1 MARVALVLAL
11 LVTGSIG
18 VPGTAAAQD
27 EPISRDE
34 RETGGHRFIPSGRI
48 PDPFPTTHVRFRTGA
63 GLATGFRARYVITG
77 EEPTDTAKSD
87 IGFFGLD
94 FEYQQNLWERASV
107 RLSLEGN
114 ARLGVDEQA
123 LFSTGL
129 NSTYGAEIEGKYRLL
144 RRAKLVLTA
153 NAMLSRKNLF
163 GLSPLQFTEGII
175 EDGYD
180 EGDKL
185 SVEGDL
191 SRLVL
196 GPSAAWAPLPWLGFT
211 AHAFGGPADPFDD
224 DVDVDGAFR
233 GGVTGEVDLLQLGWL
248 PVPIGVMSGFDY
260 DSFPEVNNQVARGI
274 YAVTF
279 MTAYTG
285 RPDFSIGL
293 EITYSRI
300 DQEDLTDKFGSTMFA
315 LNSRYYF

>member
-1 MARVALVLAL
+1 MAFAVLAATVV
-11 LVTGSIG
+11 LVIGSLG
-18 VPGTAAAQD
+18 GLTTWASAQ

-34 RETGGHRFIPSGRI
+34 RELGGHRFIPSGRL
-48 PDPFPTTHVRFRTGA
+48 PDPFVSTHARFRTA
-63 GLATGFRARYVITG
+63 GGIATGFRALYQISG
-77 EEPTDTAKSD
+77 EPPTDFTEAD

-123 LFSTGL
+123 MFSTGL
-129 NSTYGAEIEGKYRLL
+129 SSTYGMELDGKYRLL
-144 RRAKLVLTA
+144 RQSNLVLTLQA
-153 NAMLSRKNLF
+153 ILSRKNLF
-163 GLSPLQFTEGII
+163 GLSPLQFAEGII

-185 SVEGDL
+185 VTEGQL
-191 SRLVL
+191 SRVIL
-196 GPSAAWAPLPWLGFT
+196 GPSAAWAPKTWLGFVGF
-211 AHAFGGPADPFDD
+211 AFLGPADPFDD
-224 DVDVDGAFR
+224 DVDTDTAFR
-233 GGVTGEVDLLQLGWL
+233 GGLTGEVDFGAMGWW
-248 PVPIGVMSGFDY
+248 PIGLVGGFDY
-260 DSFPEVNNQVARGI
+260 DSFPEVDNRFAEGL
-274 YAVTF
+274 YAITF
-279 MTAYTG
+279 QTAYTG

-300 DQEDLTDKFGSTMFA
+300 EQSDLTDEFGSTLIA